1 LISINPA
8 AKLELP
14 GAKLRRPSKREYS
27 LDEMRRLFSAAAAVS
42 VREHLIV
49 RIFYVCGL
57 RPGELFALRLDDV
70 ELGLLRMTK
79 H

>member
-1 LISINPA
+1 
-8 AKLELP
+8 
-14 GAKLRRPSKREYS
+14 
-27 LDEMRRLFSAAAAVS
+27 MRRLFSAAAAVS
-42 VREHLIV
+42 VREHLIL

-57 RPGELFALRLDDV
+57 RPWELFALRLDDV